1 MEVKKKTLV
10 KPILAAREVDVLNE
24 AVALIDAIID
34 GNDDSD
40 VIVGEAVEICTIHDL
55 MNLRG
60 NLNVLACDLIHDLTK
75 EKEPV
80 QGFFNCFLIA
90 KLSVLH
96 KEIPNETK

>member
-10 KPILAAREVDVLNE
+10 KPILAAHEVDVLND

-40 VIVGEAVEICTIHDL
+40 VIIGDATEICTIRDL

-60 NLNVLACDLIHDLTK
+60 NLNVLVCDLIHDLTK
-75 EKEPV
+75 EKEP
-80 QGFFNCFLIA
+80 A
-90 KLSVLH
+90 
-96 KEIPNETK
+96 

>member
-40 VIVGEAVEICTIHDL
+40 VIVGETVEICTIHDL
-55 MNLRG
+55 MKLRG
-60 NLNVLACDLIHDLTK
+60 NLNVLACGLIHDLTK

-80 QGFFNCFLIA
+80 
-90 KLSVLH
+90 
-96 KEIPNETK
+96 